1 MATNSYLQL
10 NISNPKLNLTK
21 NTYQNSDFTYLESY
35 SFDNM
40 LQPITTHY
48 TTGEYYNL
56 DGTLYNLVGKRLLKD
71 GTLIK
76 DFTSEIKTKTTIY
89 EGKKFGNYLID
100 VDNALYYNGILKRN
114 FTNNHQ
120 DFFYGNSALIIDD
133 KIYEYING
141 VETAYDFP
149 IDFNFNKVQAFYN
162 NGHFLLLEKNLSM
175 GTDKSTSKSSIGV
188 LGFSAGNLKYY
199 MLESSIKTVTALIAT
214 GMITTET
221 GDQVGSNEF
230 ATIHIAEGIIQ
241 HNSIKLTVDNY
252 TIWRGAYNIG
262 VIEKKDERYFYY
274 TVFPFLSK
282 TDKEA
287 KPIDVNNS
295 PRFKTYYEILA
306 VQGFL
311 AGINSKGI
319 VYKSDIIKHKAIRK
333 TSSGQMTISNFDS
346 AVYYNYDEAVVYGF
360 KYELN
365 GSNLKY
371 ITEFSNGNCLTMP
384 NFVDSPNPT
393 IALEDTGALVLRN
406 SSGRAL
412 TDEKTPMP
420 SHPNFTAYYKEGAL
434 VYYLYKGF
442 PISMP
447 AAFDECYI
455 ADDNTI
461 YIYSNTSDK
470 TYRINFSTTNDLKVV
485 KVGDNLFTNTVYP
498 YYFNKYGKQDMN
510 LDFPIFNAKDNES
523 LYFSGYSFPTNNE
536 KFVGGYIGFQVGN
549 AWLSASDAQI
559 GINIGANLP
568 VLFNIKGKFDLYAG
582 TTGTVSYISSY
593 NGNKK
598 IVKEIEKEHGI
609 SESSLWQLPV
619 TDIVRATADYDVY
632 NSYITIQGF
641 TVKLSVL
648 NNEII
653 PAISISSI
661 DDDIDEIFIIQGQP
675 YMIKKDSIYAFEMS
689 AENGI
694 QNEQFIVS
702 IEGLKYLGYETTQA
716 YLFDP
721 LTKNVLTFVGS
732 NQLITGIS
740 LSGLSFDKEVI
751 SWQDVEHQIFVLSTD
766 NVSILS
772 IADKLITLGYRVNGN
787 CCVYKDRI
795 YLGNKYITLGDGT
808 SHITTGWISLNDSA
822 ESPFSK
828 FGAIYIDL
836 LEEGNTWVTVSVL
849 TPDREIKTD
858 AEKQFKTKY
867 IKFVPDTVTGLKIK
881 LDIITQK
888 PIVGISLSTNPL
900 TTQSNTIR
908 SNLI

>member
-1 MATNSYLQL
+1 MATNSFLQL
-10 NISNPKLNLTK
+10 NISNPTLNLTK

-35 SFDNM
+35 PFDNM
-40 LQPITTHY
+40 LQPITTNY
-48 TTGEYYNL
+48 TAGEYYNL

-76 DFTSEIKTKTTIY
+76 DFTNEIKTKTTVY

-120 DFFYGNSALIIDD
+120 DFFYNNSALIIDD

-149 IDFNFNKVQAFYN
+149 IDFNFNKVQVFYN

-199 MLESSIKTVTALIAT
+199 MLESSVKTVTALIAD
-214 GMITTET
+214 GMKASET
-221 GDQVGSNEF
+221 GDIAGTNEF

-241 HNSIKLTVDNY
+241 KNSIRLTVDNY

-262 VIEKKDERYFYY
+262 VIEKKDDSYFYY

-287 KPIDVNNS
+287 KPIDIDNS
-295 PRFKTYYEILA
+295 PSFKTYYEILA

-311 AGINSKGI
+311 AGINSKGS
-319 VYKSDIIKHKAIRK
+319 VYKSNIITHKAIRK
-333 TSSGQMTISNFDS
+333 TSSSQMTISNFDS

-384 NFVDSPNPT
+384 NLVDSPNPNEF
-393 IALEDTGALVLRN
+393 LEDTGALVLRN

-412 TDEKTPMP
+412 TDEKSPMP
-420 SHPNFTAYYKEGAL
+420 IYPNFTAYYKEGAL

-455 ADDNTI
+455 EDGNTI
-461 YIYSNTSDK
+461 CLYSNTSDK
-470 TYRINFSTTNDLKVV
+470 TYRINFSTTNELKVV
-485 KVGDNLFTNTVYP
+485 KSVDNLFTNAIYP
-498 YYFNKYGKQDMN
+498 
-510 LDFPIFNAKDNES
+510 

-536 KFVGGYIGFQVGN
+536 KFIGGYIGFQVGN

-661 DDDIDEIFIIQGQP
+661 DDDIDEIFVIQGQP
-675 YMIKKDSIYAFEMS
+675 YMIKKESIYAFEMS

-702 IEGLKYLGYETTQA
+702 IEGLKYLGYEPTQA

-740 LSGLSFDKEVI
+740 LSGLSFDKEVM

-772 IADKLITLGYRVNGN
+772 IADKLITLNYRVNGN

-795 YLGNKYITLGDGT
+795 YLGNKYITLGNGT

-836 LEEGNTWVTVSVL
+836 LEEGNTFVTVSVL

-858 AEKQFKTKY
+858 TQKEFKTKY

-881 LDIITQK
+881 LDIVTKK

>member
-10 NISNPKLNLTK
+10 NISNPNLNLTK

-35 SFDNM
+35 PFDNM
-40 LQPITTHY
+40 LQPITTHNDI
-48 TTGEYYNL
+48 GNYYNL
-56 DGTLYNLVGKRLLKD
+56 DGSLYNLVGNNILLKD
-71 GTLIK
+71 GLIIK
-76 DFTSEIKTKTTIY
+76 DFADEIKSSTTEY
-89 EGKKFGNYLID
+89 EGKKFGNYTID
-100 VDNALYYNGILKRN
+100 VDNSLYYSGSFKRS

-120 DFFYGNSALIIDD
+120 DFFYLNSALIIDD

-141 VETAYDFP
+141 VETVYDFP
-149 IDFNFNKVQAFYN
+149 VDFNFNKVQVLYN
-162 NGHFLLLEKNLSM
+162 NGHFVLFEKKLCM
-175 GTDKSTSKSSIGV
+175 ATDNSTLKSSVGV
-188 LGFSAGNLKYY
+188 LGFTQGNLKYY
-199 MLESSIKTVTALIAT
+199 KLQSDLTKIPALLAYGMSDGVQSSSYFGYIK
-214 GMITTET
+214 
-221 GDQVGSNEF
+221 
-230 ATIHIAEGIIQ
+230 IAEGTIQ
-241 HNSIKLTVDNY
+241 QNSIRLTVGDQK
-252 TIWRGAYNIG
+252 IWRSGYNIG
-262 VIEKKDERYFYY
+262 VVEKIDTSNFYY
-274 TVFPFLSK
+274 TVFPFLTN
-282 TDKEA
+282 TDSNP
-287 KPIDVNNS
+287 KPITLGTIPVYTNW
-295 PRFKTYYEILA
+295 YEVHA
-306 VQGFL
+306 VQGF
-311 AGINSKGI
+311 
-319 VYKSDIIKHKAIRK
+319 KAALN
-333 TSSGQMTISNFDS
+333 SSGEVYQTGVIHNKARYMHRSSGTITIPSSSFDS
-346 AVYYNYDEAVVYGF
+346 VVYYYYDEAVIYGF
-360 KYELN
+360 KYELD

-384 NFVDSPNPT
+384 NFIDSPNPT
-393 IALEDTGALVLRN
+393 VALEDTGALVLRN
-406 SSGRAL
+406 SSGRAI
-412 TDEKTPMP
+412 TDEKTLMP
-420 SHPNFTAYYKEGAL
+420 QYDNFTAYYKEGAL
-434 VYYLYKGF
+434 IYYLYKGF

-455 ADDNTI
+455 EDKNTI
-461 YIYSNTSDK
+461 SIYSSTSNK
-470 TYRINFSTTNDLKVV
+470 TYRINFSTTNPLKVV
-485 KVGDNLFTNTVYP
+485 KYGDNLFTNAVYP
-498 YYFNKYGKQDMN
+498 YYFNKYGKQDMSIS
-510 LDFPIFNAKDNES
+510 FPVFDAKDNDS
-523 LYFSGYSFPTNNE
+523 LYFSGYSFPTTNE
-536 KFVGGYIGFQVGN
+536 YFIGGYIGFQVGN
-549 AWLSASDAQI
+549 VWLSASDAQI
-559 GINIGANLP
+559 GVDIGSNLP

-582 TTGTVSYISSY
+582 TTGTVSYVSSY
-593 NGNKK
+593 NGNNK

-619 TDIVRATADYDVY
+619 TDIIRATADYDVY

-641 TVKLSVL
+641 TVKLSVY

-661 DDDIDEIFIIQGQP
+661 DDDIDEIFVIQGQP

-702 IEGLKYLGYETTQA
+702 TRGLKYLGYETTQA
-716 YLFDP
+716 YFFDP
-721 LTKNVLTFVGS
+721 LTKNVLNFVGS
-732 NQLITGIS
+732 NQLLTGIS
-740 LSGLSFDKEVI
+740 LSGLSFEKEVI

-772 IADKLITLGYRVNGN
+772 IADKLITLNYRINGN

-795 YLGNKYITLGDGT
+795 YLGNKYITLGTGT

-836 LEEGNTWVTVSVL
+836 LEEGDTSVTVSVL

-858 AEKQFKTKY
+858 AEKQFKNKY

-881 LDIITQK
+881 LDIVTQK